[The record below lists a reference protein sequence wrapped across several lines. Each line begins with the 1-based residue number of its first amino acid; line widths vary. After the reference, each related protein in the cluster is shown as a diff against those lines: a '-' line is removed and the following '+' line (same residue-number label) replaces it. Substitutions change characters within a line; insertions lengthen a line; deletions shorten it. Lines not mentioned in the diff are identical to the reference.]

1 MLDLKFALR
10 SLARTPGFVA
20 VTLLTVALGV
30 GANAAIFSVVH
41 GVLLRP
47 LPFRAPDRLVT
58 LWELVPD
65 DAGIPRR
72 SRTTAASYFDWE
84 AQARAFEGMALFGS
98 AGVNW
103 TGDGEPEELLGARVS
118 ARYFD
123 VLGIAPLLG
132 RTFLPEEDAP
142 GKDRVVVLSHGLW
155 QRRFGGSR
163 AVLGRK
169 LILDGEPFEVVG
181 VMPEAVYPT
190 WPQATGRLPFLPL
203 YQQIWVPM
211 ALSAERRLNRGSH
224 VYGAIA
230 RLAPRATLES
240 ARVEM
245 QTIARRIAAAHPDVE
260 GRGIAVVPYLEEMT
274 GAVRPALLVLWG
286 AVALVLLIAC
296 ANVASL
302 LLARSAGREREVAL
316 RTALGATRGRIL
328 RQFLGE
334 SATLGIAGGILGVGL
349 AHIGVKV
356 LIGLSPAAVPRLPDS
371 GLSFP
376 VVAFA
381 IAVSLLTGL
390 LFGLAPALQMSRQ
403 DRELRL
409 KERAP
414 RASLRRALVVFEIAL
429 AMLLVVGAGLLL
441 QSFVRLRHLAPG
453 FRADGVLVS
462 EVNVPPSRYPDWRS
476 ISRFHQALL
485 ERLDDVAGVEARGL
499 MYDHPLDSNWIDG
512 FAIQGALE
520 SDEPRSAT
528 LRIVSP
534 DYFQTMGTEILRGR
548 PFTDLDDAAHP
559 GAVIVNEAFVRRTL
573 AASEP
578 LGMRLVST
586 TPRGYWDASLPEE
599 FEIVGVVENVR
610 FLGPA
615 LAPEPAFYLP
625 AAQFPVQEMM
635 VAVRVAGDPASFAAR
650 LREEVRAIDP
660 DIPLG
665 NVTTME
671 RLLSEALAQ
680 PRFNAFV
687 LGFFGATALALAG
700 LGIYGVL
707 STTVAQRTSEIGLR
721 MALGARSGD
730 VVRMVVRQGMGLT
743 LSGLLIG
750 LAAALLS
757 APMLRSLLFGVGAT
771 DPATFAGVAAF
782 LASVALLASYVPAR
796 RASRI
801 EPLVA
806 LRRE

>member
-1 MLDLKFALR
+1 
-10 SLARTPGFVA
+10 VA
-20 VTLLTVALGV
+20 
-30 GANAAIFSVVH
+30 
-41 GVLLRP
+41 
-47 LPFRAPDRLVT
+47 

-84 AQARAFEGMALFGS
+84 AQARTFEGMALFGS

-441 QSFVRLRHLAPG
+441 QSFVRLRHLDPG

>member
-1 MLDLKFALR
+1 
-10 SLARTPGFVA
+10 
-20 VTLLTVALGV
+20 
-30 GANAAIFSVVH
+30 
-41 GVLLRP
+41 
-47 LPFRAPDRLVT
+47 
-58 LWELVPD
+58 
-65 DAGIPRR
+65 
-72 SRTTAASYFDWE
+72 
-84 AQARAFEGMALFGS
+84 
-98 AGVNW
+98 
-103 TGDGEPEELLGARVS
+103 
-118 ARYFD
+118 
-123 VLGIAPLLG
+123 
-132 RTFLPEEDAP
+132 
-142 GKDRVVVLSHGLW
+142 
-155 QRRFGGSR
+155 
-163 AVLGRK
+163 
-169 LILDGEPFEVVG
+169 
-181 VMPEAVYPT
+181 
-190 WPQATGRLPFLPL
+190 
-203 YQQIWVPM
+203 
-211 ALSAERRLNRGSH
+211 
-224 VYGAIA
+224 
-230 RLAPRATLES
+230 
-240 ARVEM
+240 
-245 QTIARRIAAAHPDVE
+245 
-260 GRGIAVVPYLEEMT
+260 
-274 GAVRPALLVLWG
+274 
-286 AVALVLLIAC
+286 VLLIAC

-441 QSFVRLRHLAPG
+441 QSFVRLRHLDPG